1 MRLIVFLM
9 LLAQTLPA
17 QFTISGKVQD
27 EKGEGVPF
35 ANVYLKEIFDGT
47 STDEKGSFSF
57 NTESSGSLILAVSCL
72 GFTNYEQA
80 IEVNGVVQ
88 VDIVLQKGSNQ
99 LAEVVISAGA
109 FEASDEKKITM
120 LKPLDIVT
128 NAGASGDVYG
138 ALQTLPGVSQV
149 NDETGIFVR
158 GGEAYETQTII
169 DGALV
174 AKPFFGDTPDI
185 PSRGRFNP
193 FLFKG
198 TLFSTGGYSAE
209 YGRALS
215 SVLLLNTYDIPK
227 DSEYSL
233 SVNAAGIG
241 ASRVKVWNDRT
252 AFLFSGNYTNLQP
265 LFSLIPQNRDWLKPP
280 TGAGAAMGFRHRYEN
295 GAMLKT
301 YFQYQHG
308 SIGLAFPNA
317 NTPETHSSFRGSNDN
332 VFWNMAYKGFLGEN
346 WSLKAVVGLNY
357 DDDGNTLDG
366 STFGSEEWAVQSRF
380 TLSREFGPVL
390 WKTGAE
396 WVESKGDYYFNEL
409 GSDLSDSYAAIFS
422 ELDWKIYRKLAARIG
437 VRGEHSQLLAT
448 GNLAPRLSLAYKTG
462 AKSQISFAYGQFFQ
476 QPEPMFLWGSSSLN
490 FEQAAHYIF
499 NYQWITDDQTFRI
512 ELYQKDYDQLVRQ
525 AGLDY
530 NNNGF
535 GHAKGIDFFW
545 RDKALLPGLDYWLSY
560 SLLDAERLYRDF
572 PTAAT
577 PTFTTRHTLNLVA
590 NYRTN
595 ARTRVGLS
603 YTYASGRPYH
613 NPNNPEFLSDRTNDY
628 HNLNLNASYLTSISG
643 NFTVLYISF
652 RNPLQFEQVFG
663 YTYSDDG
670 ENRVARRPASDW
682 SIFAGVSISFEDR

>member
-1 MRLIVFLM
+1 MRLTVILL
-9 LLAQTLPA
+9 LLAQVLQA
-17 QFTISGKVQD
+17 QHAISGTVKD
-27 EKGEGVPF
+27 KKGETVPF
-35 ANVYLKEIFDGT
+35 ANVYLKEVFDGN
-47 STDEKGSFSF
+47 STDENGIFTF
-57 NTESSGSLILAVSCL
+57 NTTSEGTMILAVSCL
-72 GFTNYEQA
+72 GYANYEQVVE
-80 IEVNGVVQ
+80 INGPLQ
-88 VDIVLQKGSNQ
+88 LEIVLEKGSNQ

-233 SVNAAGIG
+233 SLNAAGIG

-252 AFLFSGNYTNLQP
+252 AFLFSGSYTNLQP
-265 LFSLIPQNRDWLKPP
+265 LFSLIPQNRDWLKAP
-280 TGAGAAMGFRHRYEN
+280 TGAGTAMGFRHRYEN
-295 GAMLKT
+295 GAMLKS

-308 SIGLAFPNA
+308 SIGVAFPNA
-317 NTPETHSSFRGSNDN
+317 NTPETNSAFRGDNDN
-332 VFWNMAYKGFLGEN
+332 VFWNTAYKGFLGQN
-346 WSLKAVVGLNY
+346 WSLKAVIGLNY
-357 DDDGNTLDG
+357 DDDGNTLDE
-366 STFGSEEWAVQSRF
+366 SAFGSEEWAIQSRF
-380 TLSREFGPVL
+380 TLSREWGAVL

-409 GSDLSDSYAAIFS
+409 GSKLSDTYTAVFS
-422 ELDWKIYRKLAARIG
+422 ELDWKIQSKLAARIG
-437 VRGEHSQLLAT
+437 VRGEHSQLLEA

-462 AKSQISFAYGQFFQ
+462 PKSQVSFAYGQFFQ
-476 QPEPMFLWGSSSLN
+476 QPEPMFLWERDPLN

-512 ELYQKDYDQLVRQ
+512 ELYQKDYDQLVRRQ
-525 AGLDY
+525 GLEY
-530 NNNGF
+530 NNSGF

-560 SLLDAERLYRDF
+560 SFLDAERLYRDF
-572 PTAAT
+572 PIAAT
-577 PTFTTRHTLNLVA
+577 PTFTTKHTLNVVV

-595 ARTRVGLS
+595 VRTRLGLS
-603 YTYASGRPYH
+603 YTFASGRPYY
-613 NPNNPEFLSDRTNDY
+613 NPNNPEFLSDRTKPY

-652 RNPLQFEQVFG
+652 RNPFQFEQVFG

-670 ENRVARRPASDW
+670 EHRVARLPASDW

>member
-1 MRLIVFLM
+1 
-9 LLAQTLPA
+9 
-17 QFTISGKVQD
+17 
-27 EKGEGVPF
+27 
-35 ANVYLKEIFDGT
+35 
-47 STDEKGSFSF
+47 
-57 NTESSGSLILAVSCL
+57 
-72 GFTNYEQA
+72 
-80 IEVNGVVQ
+80 
-88 VDIVLQKGSNQ
+88 
-99 LAEVVISAGA
+99 
-109 FEASDEKKITM
+109 
-120 LKPLDIVT
+120 
-128 NAGASGDVYG
+128 
-138 ALQTLPGVSQV
+138 
-149 NDETGIFVR
+149 
-158 GGEAYETQTII
+158 
-169 DGALV
+169 
-174 AKPFFGDTPDI
+174 
-185 PSRGRFNP
+185 
-193 FLFKG
+193 
-198 TLFSTGGYSAE
+198 
-209 YGRALS
+209 
-215 SVLLLNTYDIPK
+215 
-227 DSEYSL
+227 
-233 SVNAAGIG
+233 
-241 ASRVKVWNDRT
+241 
-252 AFLFSGNYTNLQP
+252 
-265 LFSLIPQNRDWLKPP
+265 
-280 TGAGAAMGFRHRYEN
+280 
-295 GAMLKT
+295 
-301 YFQYQHG
+301 
-308 SIGLAFPNA
+308 
-317 NTPETHSSFRGSNDN
+317 
-332 VFWNMAYKGFLGEN
+332 MAYKGFLGEN

-357 DDDGNTLDG
+357 DDDGNTLDE
-366 STFGSEEWAVQSRF
+366 SAFGSKEWAVQSRF

-409 GSDLSDSYAAIFS
+409 GSNLSDSYAAIFS

-437 VRGEHSQLLAT
+437 VRGEHSQLLAA

-476 QPEPMFLWGSSSLN
+476 QPEPMFLWGRSSLN

-512 ELYQKDYDQLVRQ
+512 ELYQKDYDQLIREEGV
-525 AGLDY
+525 DY

-603 YTYASGRPYH
+603 YTFASGRPYY
-613 NPNNPEFLSDRTNDY
+613 NPNNPEFLSDRTRDY

-670 ENRVARRPASDW
+670 EHRVARRPASDW

>member
-1 MRLIVFLM
+1 MRLTI
-9 LLAQTLPA
+9 LLLLFAQVLQA
-17 QFTISGKVQD
+17 QFTISGTVKD
-27 EKGEGVPF
+27 GKGEAVPF
-35 ANVYLKEIFDGT
+35 ANVYLKEVFDGT
-47 STDEKGSFSF
+47 STDEKGAFSFS
-57 NTESSGSLILAVSCL
+57 TEAKGGMILAVSCL
-72 GFTNYEQA
+72 GYMNYEQA
-80 IEVNGVVQ
+80 IEIESSLKLE
-88 VDIVLQKGSNQ
+88 IVLEKGSNQ

-174 AKPFFGDTPDI
+174 AKPFFGETPDI

-209 YGRALS
+209 FGRALS

-233 SVNAAGIG
+233 SLNAAGIG
-241 ASRVKVWNDRT
+241 ASRVKVWNERT
-252 AFLFSGNYTNLQP
+252 AFLFSGSYTNLGP
-265 LFSLIPQNRDWLKPP
+265 LFSLIPQNREWLKAPN
-280 TGAGAAMGFRHRYEN
+280 GAGAAMGFRHRYES
-295 GAMLKT
+295 GAMLKS

-308 SIGLAFPNA
+308 SIGVAYPNA
-317 NTPETHSSFRGSNDN
+317 NTPETNSIFQGNNDN
-332 VFWNMAYKGFLGEN
+332 IFWNTAFNGFLGKN
-346 WSLKAVVGLNY
+346 WTVKALVALNF
-357 DDDGNTLDG
+357 DDDGNQLND
-366 STFGSEEWAVQSRF
+366 STFGSEEWSVQSRF
-380 TLSREFGPVL
+380 SLSREWGAL
-390 WKTGAE
+390 YWKTGAE

-409 GSDLSDSYAAIFS
+409 GSDLSDIYTAAFS
-422 ELDWKIYRKLAARIG
+422 ELDWKIHSSLAARIG
-437 VRGEHSQLLAT
+437 VRAEHSQQLDAA
-448 GNLAPRLSLAYKTG
+448 NLAPRLSLAYKTG
-462 AKSQISFAYGQFFQ
+462 ANSQVSLAYGQFFQ
-476 QPEPMFLWGSSSLN
+476 QPEPMFLWRRDPLG
-490 FEQAAHYIF
+490 FEKAAHYIF
-499 NYQWITDDQTFRI
+499 NYQWITDDQTFRV
-512 ELYQKDYDQLVRQ
+512 ELYQKDYNQLVKQ
-525 AGLDY
+525 EGVTY
-530 NNNGF
+530 NNSGF
-535 GHAKGIDFFW
+535 GHAKGIDVFW
-545 RDKALLPGLDYWLSY
+545 RDKALLPALDYWFSY
-560 SLLDAERLYRDF
+560 SLLDAERLYRDY

-595 ARTRVGLS
+595 PRTRLGLS
-603 YTYASGRPYH
+603 YTFASGRPYY
-613 NPNNPEFLSDRTNDY
+613 NPNNETFLSDRTRAY

-652 RNPLQFEQVFG
+652 RNPFQFEQIFG

-670 ENRVARRPASDW
+670 EYRIAKQPASDW

>member
-1 MRLIVFLM
+1 MRLIVLLM

-27 EKGEGVPF
+27 EKGEGIPF
-35 ANVYLKEIFDGT
+35 ANVYLKEVFDGT
-47 STDEKGSFSF
+47 STDEHGSFSF

-72 GFTNYEQA
+72 GFANYEQA
-80 IEVNGVVQ
+80 IEVNGALQ
-88 VDIVLQKGSNQ
+88 VNIVLQKGSNQ

-317 NTPETHSSFRGSNDN
+317 NTPETHSSFRGNNDN
-332 VFWNMAYKGFLGEN
+332 VFWNMTYKGFLGEN

-396 WVESKGDYYFNEL
+396 WVESKGGYYFNEL

-422 ELDWKIYRKLAARIG
+422 ELDWKIYRKLAARLG
-437 VRGEHSQLLAT
+437 VRGEHSQLLAA

-462 AKSQISFAYGQFFQ
+462 AKSQVSFAYGQFFQ
-476 QPEPMFLWGSSSLN
+476 QPEPMFLWGKDPLD

-499 NYQWITDDQTFRI
+499 NYQWITYEQTFRI
-512 ELYQKDYDQLVRQ
+512 ELYQKNYNQLIKQ
-525 AGLDY
+525 EGSAY

-577 PTFTTRHTLNLVA
+577 PTFTTRHTLNVVA

-595 ARTRVGLS
+595 VRTRLGLS
-603 YTYASGRPYH
+603 YTFASGRPYY
-613 NPNNPEFLSDRTNDY
+613 NPNNPEFLSDRTKDY

-643 NFTVLYISF
+643 NFTVLYVSF
-652 RNPLQFEQVFG
+652 RNPIQFDQVFG

-670 ENRVARRPASDW
+670 EHRVARRPASDW

>member
-1 MRLIVFLM
+1 MRLTCILL
-9 LLAQTLPA
+9 LLAQVLPA
-17 QFTISGKVQD
+17 QVTISGTVKD
-27 EKGEGVPF
+27 KKGETVPF
-35 ANVYLKEIFDGT
+35 ANVYLKEVFDGN
-47 STDEKGSFSF
+47 STDENGAFTF
-57 NTESSGSLILAVSCL
+57 NTHSKGAMILAVSCL
-72 GFTNYEQA
+72 GYASHEQA
-80 IEVNGVVQ
+80 VEINGP
-88 VDIVLQKGSNQ
+88 LQLEIILEKGSNQ
-99 LAEVVISAGA
+99 LTEVVISAGA

-149 NDETGIFVR
+149 NDETGLFVR

-174 AKPFFGDTPDI
+174 AKPFFGETPDI

-233 SVNAAGIG
+233 SLNAAGVG

-252 AFLFSGNYTNLQP
+252 AFLFSGSYTNLQP
-265 LFSLIPQNRDWLKPP
+265 LFSLIPQNREWLKAPR
-280 TGAGAAMGFRHRYEN
+280 GAGAAMGFRHRYEN
-295 GAMLKT
+295 GAMLKS
-301 YFQYQHG
+301 YLQYQHG
-308 SIGLAFPNA
+308 SIGVAFPNA
-317 NTPETHSSFRGSNDN
+317 NTPETNSSFRGNNDN
-332 VFWNMAYKGFLGEN
+332 IFWNVAYKGFLGEN
-346 WSLKAVVGLNY
+346 WSLKAVIGLNY
-357 DDDGNTLDG
+357 DDDGNTLDENA
-366 STFGSEEWAVQSRF
+366 FGSEEWAVQSRF
-380 TLSREFGPVL
+380 TLSREWGPVL

-409 GSDLSDSYAAIFS
+409 GSNLSDTYAALFS
-422 ELDWKIYRKLAARIG
+422 ELDWKIFSKLAARIG
-437 VRGEHSQLLAT
+437 VRGEYSQLLDAR
-448 GNLAPRLSLAYKTG
+448 NVAPRLSLAYKTG
-462 AKSQISFAYGQFFQ
+462 ANSQVSFAYGQFFQ
-476 QPEPMFLWGSSSLN
+476 QPEPMFLWGRDPLD

-512 ELYQKDYDQLVRQ
+512 ELYRKDYDQLVRQ
-525 AGLDY
+525 EALTY
-530 NNNGF
+530 NNDGF

-572 PTAAT
+572 PTEAT
-577 PTFTTRHTLNLVA
+577 PSFTTRHTLNVVA

-595 ARTRVGLS
+595 ARTRLGLS
-603 YTYASGRPYH
+603 YTFASGRPYY
-613 NPNNPEFLSDRTNDY
+613 NPNNPEFLSDRTKAY

-643 NFTVLYISF
+643 NFTVLYVSF
-652 RNPLQFEQVFG
+652 RNPIQFDQVFG

-670 ENRVARRPASDW
+670 EYRVARRPASDW

>member
-1 MRLIVFLM
+1 MRLIVLLM

-27 EKGEGVPF
+27 EKGESIPF
-35 ANVYLKEIFDGT
+35 ANVYLKEVFDGT
-47 STDEKGSFSF
+47 STDENGSFSF
-57 NTESSGSLILAVSCL
+57 NTESTGSMILAVSCL
-72 GFTNYEQA
+72 GFANYEQA
-80 IEVNGVVQ
+80 IEVNGAVQ

-233 SVNAAGIG
+233 SVNAAGVG
-241 ASRVKVWNDRT
+241 VSRVKVWNDRT
-252 AFLFSGNYTNLQP
+252 AFLFSGSYTNLQP

-280 TGAGAAMGFRHRYEN
+280 TGAGGAMGFRHRYEN

-308 SIGLAFPNA
+308 SIGVAFPNA

-396 WVESKGDYYFNEL
+396 WVESKGRYYFNEL

-422 ELDWKIYRKLAARIG
+422 ELDWKIYRKLAVRIG
-437 VRGEHSQLLAT
+437 VRGEHSQLLAA

-490 FEQAAHYIF
+490 FEQATHYIF

-603 YTYASGRPYH
+603 YTYASGRPYY

>member
-1 MRLIVFLM
+1 MRLILLLLFL
-9 LLAQTLPA
+9 APTLQA

-35 ANVYLKEIFDGT
+35 ANVYLKEVFDGT
-47 STDEKGSFSF
+47 STDEKGAFSF

-72 GFTNYEQA
+72 GFANYEQV
-80 IEVNGVVQ
+80 IELNGAVQ
-88 VDIVLQKGSNQ
+88 VDIVLKKGSNQ

-233 SVNAAGIG
+233 SVNAAGVG
-241 ASRVKVWNDRT
+241 ASRVKVWNEKT
-252 AFLFSGNYTNLQP
+252 AFLFSGSYTNLQP
-265 LFSLIPQNRDWLKPP
+265 LFSLIPQNREWLKAPN
-280 TGAGAAMGFRHRYEN
+280 GAGAAMGFRHRYEN
-295 GAMLKT
+295 GAMLKS

-308 SIGLAFPNA
+308 SIGVAFPNA
-317 NTPETHSSFRGSNDN
+317 NTPETNSSFRGNNDN

-357 DDDGNTLDG
+357 DDDGNALDG
-366 STFGSEEWAVQSRF
+366 SNFGSEEWAVQSRF

-396 WVESKGDYYFNEL
+396 WVESKGEYYFNEL
-409 GSDLSDSYAAIFS
+409 GSDLSDSYAAVFS

-437 VRGEHSQLLAT
+437 VRGEHSQLLAS

-476 QPEPMFLWGSSSLN
+476 QPEPMFLWGRSSLN

-525 AGLDY
+525 EGGDY

-572 PTAAT
+572 LTAAT
-577 PTFTTRHTLNLVA
+577 PTFTTRQTLNLVA

-595 ARTRVGLS
+595 VRTRVGLS
-603 YTYASGRPYH
+603 YTFASGRPYY
-613 NPNNPEFLSDRTNDY
+613 NPNNPEFLSDRTKDY

-670 ENRVARRPASDW
+670 EHRVARRPASDW